1 MATVRSLAAAA
12 AAAALLTLPV
22 GAHPALAATEADC
35 ARAQGAADAARK
47 EFDEAKRGYEAQIAA
62 GGRPGA
68 AERQAPADA
77 DVRRGR
83 AAAEAERI
91 CDSVA

>member
-1 MATVRSLAAAA
+1 MATIRSLTVAA
-12 AAAALLTLPV
+12 AAAALLTLAV
-22 GAHPALAATEADC
+22 AAHPALAATDDAC
-35 ARAQGAADAARK
+35 TRAQGAAEAAQQ

-62 GGRPGA
+62 GGHPGA
-68 AERQAPADA
+68 AERQALADA
-77 DVRRGR
+77 DVRRSR